1 VKVAVPALPAA
12 SLAVTVRTF
21 VPGWRTMSLAVQ
33 LVVPIAVPLPPWLS
47 VQLTWI
53 TPSASE
59 AVPARV
65 SVLLPV
71 L

>member
-1 VKVAVPALPAA
+1 MPALPAA

-21 VPGWRTMSLAVQ
+21 VPGWRTMPLAVQ
-33 LVVPIAVPLPPWLS
+33 LVVPIAVSLAPWLS
-47 VQLTWI
+47 IQLTLI
-53 TPSASE
+53 TPSSSE